1 MRSRVPVAKAQ
12 PAWNDGYTRGIPDV
26 QQSKTISVQEPK
38 YVNVYVNSNE
48 NIMKAGG
55 LRIHKPA
62 GARKS
67 QTKMTHQ
74 PNLVGRLRPHQVGQ
88 KLVADPVKY
97 TNVQGKFIV
106 TRGGGQTV
114 IQRSS

>member
-38 YVNVYVNSNE
+38 YVNVYVNSND

-55 LRIHKPA
+55 LRVHKAA

-67 QTKMTHQ
+67 QTKMAHP